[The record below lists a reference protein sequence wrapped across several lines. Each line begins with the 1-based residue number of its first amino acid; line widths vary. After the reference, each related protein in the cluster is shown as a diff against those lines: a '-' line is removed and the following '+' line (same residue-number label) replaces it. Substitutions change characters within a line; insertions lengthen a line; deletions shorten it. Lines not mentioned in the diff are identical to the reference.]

1 MINRE
6 KTIFGRGMN
15 RRNRQSVGGEGTAPC
30 FSSFGVGAKAWCRDG
45 GGMGR
50 EVELRD
56 PLARKGDGELQCLQ
70 ARRKPSTFLRRIPRP
85 RKRSNVFKWAK
96 SSWAR
101 KLIASPT
108 A

>member
-30 FSSFGVGAKAWCRDG
+30 FSSFGGGAKAWYLDE
-45 GGMGR
+45 GGMGL

-56 PLARKGDGELQCLQ
+56 PLVQLGDGVQQCLQ
-70 ARRKPSTFLRRIPRP
+70 ARRTPQLFCAGFRVQGNVPMSLNG
-85 RKRSNVFKWAK
+85 RSHHGLG
-96 SSWAR
+96 S
-101 KLIASPT
+101 
-108 A
+108 

>member
-45 GGMGR
+45 GGMAR
-50 EVELRD
+50 EVVPRD
-56 PLARKGDGELQCLQ
+56 LLAQMGDGELQCSQ
-70 ARRKPSTFLRRIPRP
+70 ARKSLQLFCGEFPVLE
-85 RKRSNVFKWAK
+85 NVPMSLDGQNHHAQG
-96 SSWAR
+96 S
-101 KLIASPT
+101 
-108 A
+108 